1 MSIRA
6 IHRLLGYDRDT
17 IRKAITHPAPQPY
30 QLEKPRAAPIIRP
43 YKQKIEELLAESS
56 LQAKHLNTLAN
67 LETRVA
73 AEKLAALSPTIIEQH
88 LHISATWK

>member
-17 IRKAITHPAPQPY
+17 IRKAITHPAPLPY
-30 QLEKPRAAPIIRP
+30 QLEKPRVALLLGP

-56 LQAKHLNTLAN
+56 LQAEHLNTTAD
-67 LETRVA
+67 LETLVA
-73 AEKLAALSPTIIEQH
+73 GEKLATLSPTIIERH
-88 LHISATWK
+88 LHISAAWK